1 MNKLAAIAA
10 MLLAAGAAVPHAHA
24 QNQKRTPDAPLD
36 FDPAKPERI
45 DGWWTNGTELMR
57 LDTNGA
63 YRLLVSQD
71 RFKYPVEV
79 GAWRR
84 TNYVYFDLEPYR
96 AKPGTRHRVNLEKS
110 GTVTELSRD
119 GMKPFRWL
127 PTPPR
132 VMSDEM
138 LGAWVSPT
146 EQLLVLENGRYEWRR
161 TAPASGIT
169 EHSGA
174 WNSEQHVLVLAP
186 DSPAI
191 DNQRLRLVREP
202 GGAFALE
209 TANGRLMHPP
219 EAPKPEP
226 SSTPGLRTPRS
237 GSGSS
242 PTEPPGAGPA
252 PGPGVPPAPAAPGP
266 RPAASAPPTP
276 AKPIADG

>member
-1 MNKLAAIAA
+1 MRNAVLIVLA
-10 MLLAAGAAVPHAHA
+10 LAAVPAPLAIA
-24 QNQKRTPDAPLD
+24 QNSRKMDEVQLD
-36 FDPAKPERI
+36 FDPAKPEPI
-45 DGWWTNGTELMR
+45 VGWWSNGREL
-57 LDTNGA
+57 LHLAPNGA
-63 YRLLVSQD
+63 YRMWVSQD
-71 RFKYPVEV
+71 RFKYPLEV

-84 TNYVYFDLEPYR
+84 ENYAFFDLEPYR
-96 AKPGTRHRVNLEKS
+96 AKPGTRIRVNMQKDA
-110 GTVTELSRD
+110 GTTELVRD
-119 GMKPFRWL
+119 GLADFRWSAA
-127 PTPPR
+127 PPHI
-132 VMSDEM
+132 MADDM
-138 LGAWVSPT
+138 LGAWVAPT
-146 EQLLVLENGRYEWRR
+146 EQLLVFENGRYEWRR

-174 WNSEQHVLVLAP
+174 WNSEQDVLVLAP

-242 PTEPPGAGPA
+242 PTEPTGAGPA

>member
-1 MNKLAAIAA
+1 
-10 MLLAAGAAVPHAHA
+10 
-24 QNQKRTPDAPLD
+24 
-36 FDPAKPERI
+36 
-45 DGWWTNGTELMR
+45 
-57 LDTNGA
+57 
-63 YRLLVSQD
+63 
-71 RFKYPVEV
+71 
-79 GAWRR
+79 
-84 TNYVYFDLEPYR
+84 
-96 AKPGTRHRVNLEKS
+96 
-110 GTVTELSRD
+110 
-119 GMKPFRWL
+119 
-127 PTPPR
+127 
-132 VMSDEM
+132 M
-138 LGAWVSPT
+138 LGAWVAPT
-146 EQLLVLENGRYEWRR
+146 EQLLVFENGRYEWRR

-174 WNSEQHVLVLAP
+174 WNSEQDVLVLAP